1 MCGHMAS
8 RRPWGWGRLAR
19 AVPSLLGS
27 LIWAAVGPGSGVGPG
42 PPQRYPALPSQTQ
55 SPESLGLLGSP
66 GVPRIGCPTFPAFTQ
81 GPGAPRPGLWVPGV
95 VLGPLWAI
103 GEEEGERRRGPEP
116 GVHGASLNPN
126 PDPDGHELTVG
137 VGQSRHPPSSQ
148 LWRVLP
154 GHVPAL
160 RIRSCL
166 VGTSRGCPESPA
178 ASEVGPPS
186 RSSGWSL
193 LGQLALDILSASHMG
208 KLRHPA
214 RTQLT

>member
-1 MCGHMAS
+1 MWPHGQQAS
-8 RRPWGWGRLAR
+8 
-19 AVPSLLGS
+19 V
-27 LIWAAVGPGSGVGPG
+27 GVGETRQSSSFLVGVTDLGCGG
-42 PPQRYPALPSQTQ
+42 PWVRCGAWATPAIPALPSQTQ

-81 GPGAPRPGLWVPGV
+81 GLGAPRPGLWVPGV
-95 VLGPLWAI
+95 APGPLWAT
-103 GEEEGERRRGPEP
+103 GEKDGERRRGSEP
-116 GVHGASLNPN
+116 GVHGASLNPH
-126 PDPDGHELTVG
+126 PDGHELTVG
-137 VGQSRHPPSSQ
+137 VGQSCHPPSSQ

-160 RIRSCL
+160 HIRSCL

-186 RSSGWSL
+186 QSSGWSL